1 MIDDIFMRTFSVNY
15 VFHVDV
21 EIQIEKKYF
30 NFWSFFLLIFK
41 KYFFE
46 MIIHKNYP
54 FRIFSQ

>member
-30 NFWSFFLLIFK
+30 NF
-41 KYFFE
+41 
-46 MIIHKNYP
+46 
-54 FRIFSQ
+54 